1 MRGEALESVAKW
13 IKPARPTI
21 DVRIDDLGQ
30 NEPSH
35 GPNLVSPRPDLPG
48 DSLLLSASFNNAIEA
63 VNMFSRVKAYL
74 HVDYKPG
81 ERRLVQKIDFFI
93 LTFCC
98 LSYLV
103 NYVRCPSLTALMCS

>member
-1 MRGEALESVAKW
+1 MILDRMSRHTGQTLSRLDQ
-13 IKPARPTI
+13 ISPTTL
-21 DVRIDDLGQ
+21 LG
-30 NEPSH
+30 
-35 GPNLVSPRPDLPG
+35 
-48 DSLLLSASFNNAIEA
+48 LSASFNNAIEA
-63 VNMFSRVKAYL
+63 IDMFSRVKAYL

-103 NYVRCPSLTALMCS
+103 NYVRCPSLTALMRLCLNSSIA

>member
-1 MRGEALESVAKW
+1 MIL
-13 IKPARPTI
+13 
-21 DVRIDDLGQ
+21 DRISRHTGQ
-30 NEPSH
+30 TLSH
-35 GPNLVSPRPDLPG
+35 QHLPDSSPRLP
-48 DSLLLSASFNNAIEA
+48 ASFNHA
-63 VNMFSRVKAYL
+63 VKVAGMFSKAKAYL

-103 NYVRCPSLTALMCS
+103 NYACCPPFPDWSRVLILG